1 MTPFSPHGDSR
12 KGGDVS
18 PRLLIIDF
26 DGTLTDAEEEGGL
39 FQRAYLEDLSILAG
53 LRRDAVSEHA
63 SRFLAELDRNPQN
76 YGWTYEGR
84 IVAPATVDPYVRMR
98 TVAQMLF
105 DRERVFLD
113 SLDRTRLLELLF
125 RENYPKTRQ
134 AFRNGVRELLEAL
147 VGTNVYI
154 VTNSDAE
161 PVRAKLSELVANAGA
176 SHTIG
181 WIVDRVYGNARKY
194 LIDEALTEVPAELE
208 VPGLSRPVLLRR
220 RRYFEVLD
228 ELRRR
233 HGVEWSDVR
242 IVGDTFELDGALP
255 LALGATFGFLV
266 NPRTPA
272 YEQEFLASC
281 PHAKILHNLSE
292 ALPFLRE

>member
-1 MTPFSPHGDSR
+1 MPFSPHGDSR

-18 PRLLIIDF
+18 PRLFIIDF

-39 FQRAYLEDLSILAG
+39 FQRAYLEDLSIVTG

-63 SRFLAELDRNPQN
+63 SRFLTEIDRSPQN

-84 IVAPATVDPYVRMR
+84 IVAPANVDPYVRMR

-113 SLDRTRLLELLF
+113 TLDRTRLLELLF
-125 RENYPKTRQ
+125 RENYPKTRRV
-134 AFRNGVRELLEAL
+134 FRSGAAAVLGAL
-147 VGTNVYI
+147 AEESVYI
-154 VTNSDAE
+154 VTNSEAE
-161 PVRAKLSELVANAGA
+161 PVRTKLRELVAEAGA
-176 SHTIG
+176 SHSLG

-194 LIDEALTEVPAELE
+194 LIDDALTEVPAELT

-242 IVGDTFELDGALP
+242 VVGDTFELDGALP

-266 NPRTPA
+266 NQRTPA
-272 YEQEFLASC
+272 YEQEFVAGH
-281 PHAKILHNLSE
+281 PRGRILHDLSG
-292 ALPFLRE
+292 ALSFLRE

>member
-1 MTPFSPHGDSR
+1 M
-12 KGGDVS
+12 S

-26 DGTLTDAEEEGGL
+26 DGTLTDAEEEGGP
-39 FQRAYLEDLSILAG
+39 FQRGYLEDLSILTG

-63 SRFLAELDRNPQN
+63 SRFLAEIDRSPQD

-84 IVAPATVDPYVRMR
+84 IVAPANVDPYVRMR

-113 SLDRTRLLELLF
+113 SLDRTRLLELLY
-125 RENYPKTRQ
+125 RENYPKTLRM
-134 AFRNGVRELLEAL
+134 FRGGARELLGAL
-147 VGTNVYI
+147 AGTNAYI
-154 VTNSDAE
+154 VTNADDE
-161 PVRAKLSELVANAGA
+161 PVHRKLRELMEEPAG
-176 SHTIG
+176 
-181 WIVDRVYGNARKY
+181 DRDFEWTVGRVCGTARKY
-194 LIDEALTEVPAELE
+194 LIDSALTEVPAELMI
-208 VPGLSRPVLLRR
+208 PGLARPVLLRR
-220 RRYFEVLD
+220 RCYFEVLD
-228 ELRRR
+228 ALRRR

-242 IVGDTFELDGALP
+242 VVGDTFELDGALP

-272 YEQEFLASC
+272 YEQEFLASH
-281 PHAKILHNLSE
+281 PHAKVLHNLSE